1 MQLMTAAEHT
11 QERSVNSEKA
21 VQRPTRMRYVM
32 LSFLL
37 LATIISYVDRTN
49 LGIAAPFMSKDLG
62 LDKAQTGQIFAA
74 FGLTY
79 AFALIPGGY
88 IADIFGSRLSYAIA
102 LVSWSAATMVQGF
115 TNSFNTLVG
124 TRLAIGAL
132 EAPAFPANA
141 RAVTMWFP
149 TKERGFATSVYI
161 TGQYLGTPLFA
172 AILLWVAQEYGWRSV
187 FYATGLSGLLLGLL
201 WYFIYQDPK
210 DCKRANAQELKYI
223 EAGGGLAANSEKTKF
238 DWTALFRILQYRQ
251 VLAICLGKYCS
262 NSVLVFFSTWF
273 LTYLVEE
280 REMTIIKVGLFQ
292 ILPFVG
298 ATAGILLAGFVSDLL
313 IRRGFSMSSARKA
326 PLITGTLLASA
337 IVLVNYV
344 TSDAAIIEILTVA
357 FFAQGIAASSWAAVS
372 EVAPRQF
379 IGLTSGITSL
389 AANLAG
395 VSTPLAIGYILQ
407 ATGSFY
413 WALNF
418 IGIVCLVGAFSYSVL
433 LGKLHRI
440 EMEPAKG
447 AG

>member
-1 MQLMTAAEHT
+1 M
-11 QERSVNSEKA
+11 
-21 VQRPTRMRYVM
+21 
-32 LSFLL
+32 
-37 LATIISYVDRTN
+37 
-49 LGIAAPFMSKDLG
+49 
-62 LDKAQTGQIFAA
+62 
-74 FGLTY
+74 
-79 AFALIPGGY
+79 
-88 IADIFGSRLSYAIA
+88 
-102 LVSWSAATMVQGF
+102 
-115 TNSFNTLVG
+115 
-124 TRLAIGAL
+124 
-132 EAPAFPANA
+132 
-141 RAVTMWFP
+141 
-149 TKERGFATSVYI
+149 
-161 TGQYLGTPLFA
+161 
-172 AILLWVAQEYGWRSV
+172 
-187 FYATGLSGLLLGLL
+187 
-201 WYFIYQDPK
+201 
-210 DCKRANAQELKYI
+210 DCKRANVQELKYI
-223 EAGGGLAANSEKTKF
+223 EAGGGLAANREKTKF
-238 DWTALFRILQYRQ
+238 DWTALFRLLQYRQ

-280 REMTIIKVGLFQ
+280 RKMTIIKVGIFQ

-344 TSDAAIIEILTVA
+344 TSDAAIIAILTVA

-395 VSTPLAIGYILQ
+395 VSTPLVIGYILQ

-418 IGIVCLVGAFSYSVL
+418 IGIVRLVGAFSYSGL
-433 LGKLHRI
+433 FKESSIELKWSPQRHLSNSRRETHRNT
-440 EMEPAKG
+440 
-447 AG
+447 